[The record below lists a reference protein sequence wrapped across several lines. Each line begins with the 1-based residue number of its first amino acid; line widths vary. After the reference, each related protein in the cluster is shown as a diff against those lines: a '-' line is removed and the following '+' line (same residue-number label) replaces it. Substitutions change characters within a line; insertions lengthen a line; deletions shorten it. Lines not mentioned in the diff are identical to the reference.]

1 VTLFWRF
8 ADPILMRVRSRLE
21 HLAAHAPSDA
31 HERTMLERAV
41 VGEAT
46 RLFAT
51 SNVFAPHREQ
61 ITISDHCQIMGE
73 ILALNSTAR
82 CTIGHHCSLGRD
94 SRIWT
99 KESVT
104 IGNFVLI
111 AHLVDIHDN
120 NSHSLD
126 WRERREDARD
136 VFERNR
142 APDTTKVASAPIV
155 IEDDVWIGAKS
166 TIMKGVRI
174 GRGAV
179 VAAASV
185 VLNDVPPFTLVGGNP
200 AREIKRLEPDGSA

>member
-1 VTLFWRF
+1 VSFFWRF
-8 ADPILMRVRSRLE
+8 ADPILMRVSSRLE
-21 HLAAHAPSDA
+21 HLASHSPSTT
-31 HERTMLERAV
+31 HERTMRERAV

-61 ITISDHCQIMGE
+61 ITIGDHCHIMGE
-73 ILALNSTAR
+73 ILALNSSAR
-82 CTIGHHCSLGRD
+82 CVIGHHSSLGRD

-99 KESVT
+99 QESVT

-126 WRERREDARD
+126 WNDRREDARN
-136 VFERNR
+136 VFERNQ
-142 APDTTKVASAPIV
+142 ALDTTKVASAPII

-166 TIMKGVRI
+166 TIMKGVHI

-185 VLNDVPPFTLVGGNP
+185 VLNDVPAFTLVAGNP
-200 AREIKRLEPDGSA
+200 AREIRSLEPGGSA